1 MKAVIQRVKK
11 AKVTSNEKTLGSI
24 GKKKGGK
31 PPTHPKGMVIL
42 LGVGKNDNEKTVE
55 EMADKILK
63 LRIFPSLPAGKVSSD
78 KNIDRSVQDIQGE
91 ILVVPQFTLYA
102 DTSKGNRP
110 GFLEAADPDKAKE
123 LYLSF
128 INCLEER
135 GLKIASGEFG
145 AMMNVSLVNDGP
157 VTIILEE

>member
-24 GKKKGGK
+24 E
-31 PPTHPKGMVIL
+31 KGMVVL
-42 LGVGKNDNEKTVE
+42 LGVGKNDDEKTVE
-55 EMADKILK
+55 ELADKILK
-63 LRIFPSLPAGKVSSD
+63 LRIFSSSD

-91 ILVVPQFTLYA
+91 ILVVPQFTLCA

-110 GFLEAADPDKAKE
+110 SFLEAADPDKAKE
-123 LYLSF
+123 IYLNFVS
-128 INCLEER
+128 CLKR
-135 GLKIASGEFG
+135 CGLKIDSGEFG